1 MNLVPI
7 FDPSLPRKLAA
18 AFTAF
23 FALTVTLYSQ
33 VRRPGQITTLTDVV
47 NAMQFSPDGRLLAI
61 ARGSRGDYRVDLWD
75 TESGNLVRTIKG
87 FDGTVWSVS
96 FAPDGKTLVT
106 GSGGVHPEKI
116 ATKPSARNG
125 RRFAELKWWDP
136 LTGDL
141 KHRLEFNDE
150 DLLSIAAVYSPD
162 GQFLS
167 MVANR
172 VSRAMGF
179 SDSRGSVAPLGTDP
193 ITRSIPMRASLMF
206 ESDLKILNALTGELQ
221 AKLKDGF
228 ASSQFPWFGGMPHL
242 DILSMFPRQ
251 PLRPLIFSPDG
262 RLVAGWNPGEIRL
275 WQSSTG
281 AEALKIKKFKGR
293 VNAIAFS
300 PDGQLLAAAIV
311 QFSIKHNQR
320 ESKSELHIWD
330 VATGAPRQVLPLATP
345 VISSLLFA
353 NSGQQLF
360 VGGLQNED
368 NQTHACMELVDLQAG
383 SRGRLT
389 ARNEGT
395 MGSIAVSPDG
405 ATMAFQT
412 DASTVKLLETRNWR
426 TKHTI
431 GGDDPASSSGT
442 LRRFLVTVKSVTAV
456 AFSPDGKNVVGEI
469 ENEGIRLWDPRTGE
483 AKRTLTEEGEI
494 GSTAEISRSGATA
507 AEITADETV
516 RLWGI
521 GSGEHRVVPLGD
533 RKARAIGLSGN
544 GEILAIDCGDEIVL
558 LNAGDLKTRRTFAG
572 FKDKVTHLALSVDG
586 GLLAVST
593 ADGAV
598 NVWNASDGSPR
609 QVSAAGREVSALRFE
624 PQNRMLA
631 VAWIDGTVLLWD
643 LENKALSF
651 ESKKH
656 QGPVNAIAFSQDGRL
671 MATGGDDRIA
681 IIWEV
686 ASGKARRNLKGHDL
700 AITSLAF
707 SPDGHTL
714 AVGSGNA
721 SVVLWDV
728 ARGKLDRVLK

>member
-1 MNLVPI
+1 MNLVPN
-7 FDPSLPRKLAA
+7 FDPCLPRKLAA
-18 AFTAF
+18 VLTAF
-23 FALTVTLYSQ
+23 FAATATLYSQ
-33 VRRPGQITTLTDVV
+33 VRRPGQVTALTDVV

-116 ATKPSARNG
+116 AAKPSARNG

-141 KHRLEFNDE
+141 KHRLELTDE
-150 DLLSIAAVYSPD
+150 DLVSLAAVYSPD
-162 GQFLS
+162 GQSLS
-167 MVANR
+167 MVVNR
-172 VSRAMGF
+172 VSRAMVLF
-179 SDSRGSVAPLGTDP
+179 GSLGSMAPLGTDP
-193 ITRSIPMRASLMF
+193 ISRSTPIRALTL

-228 ASSQFPWFGGMPHL
+228 ASSQFPFFPGMSGL

-311 QFSIKHNQR
+311 QFSIKNNQR

-360 VGGLQNED
+360 VSGLQNED
-368 NQTHACMELVDLQAG
+368 NQSHACMELVDLQAG
-383 SRGRLT
+383 SRGKLI

-395 MGSIAVSPDG
+395 MSSIAVSPDG
-405 ATMAFQT
+405 AIMAFQT
-412 DASTVKLLETRNWR
+412 DASTVKLLETQNWR

-431 GGDDPASSSGT
+431 GGDDPASSSGA

-456 AFSPDGKNVVGEI
+456 AFLPDGKNVVGEI

-483 AKRTLTEEGEI
+483 AKKTLTEEGEI
-494 GSTAEISRSGATA
+494 GSTAEISQSGAIA
-507 AEITADETV
+507 AEITADEAV
-516 RLWGI
+516 RLWSI
-521 GSGEHRVVPLGD
+521 GSGEHRVVPLGNS
-533 RKARAIGLSGN
+533 KARAIGLSGN

-558 LNAGDLKTRRTFAG
+558 LNAGDLKTRRTLAG

-598 NVWNASDGSPR
+598 NIWNASDGSPR

-643 LENKALSF
+643 LENKAPSF
-651 ESKKH
+651 ENKKH

-686 ASGKARRNLKGHDL
+686 ALGKARRNLKGHDL

>member
-1 MNLVPI
+1 MNLVFI
-7 FDPSLPRKLAA
+7 FDPTLARKLAA
-18 AFTAF
+18 ALTAF
-23 FALTVTLYSQ
+23 FAVTATLYSQ
-33 VRRPGQITTLTDVV
+33 VRRPGQVTTLTDVV

-116 ATKPSARNG
+116 AAKPSARNG

-141 KHRLEFNDE
+141 KHRLELADE
-150 DLLSIAAVYSPD
+150 DLVSIAAVYSPD

-172 VSRAMGF
+172 VSRAAGF
-179 SDSRGSVAPLGTDP
+179 FDIRGFGTEP
-193 ITRSIPMRASLMF
+193 MSRSIPSLMF
-206 ESDLKILNALTGELQ
+206 ESDLKILNALTGALQ

-228 ASSQFPWFGGMPHL
+228 ASSQFPWFSGMPRL

-262 RLVAGWNPGEIRL
+262 RLVAGWSPGEIRV

-281 AEALKIKKFKGR
+281 AEVLKIKKLKGR

-311 QFSIKHNQR
+311 QFSIKDNRR

-368 NQTHACMELVDLQAG
+368 NQSHGCMELVDLQAG
-383 SRGRLT
+383 SRGKLI
-389 ARNEGT
+389 ARSEGA
-395 MGSIAVSPDG
+395 MSSIAVSPDG
-405 ATMAFQT
+405 AIMAFQT
-412 DASTVKLLETRNWR
+412 DASTVKLLEMRSWR
-426 TKHTI
+426 TKRTI
-431 GGDDPASSSGT
+431 GVDDPASSSGT
-442 LRRFLVTVKSVTAV
+442 LRRFLVTVKSVMAV
-456 AFSPDGKNVVGEI
+456 AYSPDGKNVVGEI

-483 AKRTLTEEGEI
+483 SKKTLTGEGET
-494 GSTAEISRSGATA
+494 GSAAEISQSGATA

-516 RLWGI
+516 RLWSI

-558 LNAGDLKTRRTFAG
+558 LNAGDLKTRRTLTG

-656 QGPVNAIAFSQDGRL
+656 QGPVNTIAFSQDGRL
-671 MATGGDDRIA
+671 MATGGDDRTA
-681 IIWEV
+681 IIWEI
-686 ASGKARRNLKGHDL
+686 ALGKVRRNLKGHDL

-707 SPDGHTL
+707 SPDGQTL